1 VASASLLNGTL
12 APVGY
17 SPFHLTVLQWSYGLN
32 IVAQEDLAANYKA
45 FYARNVLNDHFTWTV
60 QFATH
65 HERQAFY
72 YWALG
77 YARQATDPQ
86 RTAGL
91 IRASVSP
98 VPYRDGVEWL
108 PAFDMFGVLADGV
121 TQLTTPSDVTWQ
133 MTLSFVGAQITRSA
147 TFAQDKN
154 IYHPPTDNAEAAA
167 YFYPESSALWS
178 TKPDALYDSIASYLA
193 PSQVGTVGAGGQTT
207 AGQAVQRAAAQA
219 RITGS
224 VPLISRAG

>member
-1 VASASLLNGTL
+1 MAPLLNGTL
-12 APVGY
+12 SPVGY
-17 SPFHLTVLQWSYGLN
+17 PPFKLRVTQWAYGLN

-45 FYARNVLNDHFTWTV
+45 FYARNVLNDSFTWTV
-60 QFATH
+60 EFVTH
-65 HERQAFY
+65 QERQAFY
-72 YWALG
+72 YWSLG

-91 IRASVSP
+91 IRASIAP
-98 VPYRDGVEWL
+98 QPYRDGVEWL

-121 TQLTTPSDVTWQ
+121 AQLTTPADVTWT

-147 TFAQDKN
+147 TFAEDRN

-167 YFYPESSALWS
+167 YFYPQSSALLS

-193 PSQVGTVGAGGQTT
+193 PTQVGSVGSGGQTT
-207 AGQAVQRAAAQA
+207 ASQAVSQAAHRA

-224 VPLISRAG
+224 APLISRPG